1 MERATLGT
9 GAPKGT
15 GTNHDYFH
23 LTPSPL
29 GLIFSFQNQDLIIS
43 GPCSSDLVAL
53 TASGTTPKLLVFQ
66 PLWGWRRELS
76 GVFSSALLVAAE
88 RLPSPKCWVRFPT
101 SEPLC
106 PPASLG
112 WCRIQMRRGRSF
124 KSWERVLMAQLL
136 RPTALESR
144 EVQPE
149 PQGG

>member
-106 PPASLG
+106 PPASLPG
-112 WCRIQMRRGRSF
+112 
-124 KSWERVLMAQLL
+124 VLPTPLPHRLHCQGDSDPAL
-136 RPTALESR
+136 RYQRPPR
-144 EVQPE
+144 P
-149 PQGG
+149 